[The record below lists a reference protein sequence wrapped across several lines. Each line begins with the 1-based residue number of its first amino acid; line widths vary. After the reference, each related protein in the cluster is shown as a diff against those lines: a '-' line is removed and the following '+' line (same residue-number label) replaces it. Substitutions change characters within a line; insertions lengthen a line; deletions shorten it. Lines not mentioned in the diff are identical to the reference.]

1 MPRLPRYTTIVR
13 AYEDA
18 LQAYLDRRY
27 GNRRHKRLRTHLMRC
42 LLATLVSG
50 RIPESDNLTGPL
62 RSHLTR
68 LERQLARDDYRLSKA
83 WYETKIYGASQKAA
97 CSRWQINQ
105 RDLRTLEQLW
115 SDTGYG
121 SEDYAR
127 LLSKLEPQ
135 WQFDVD
141 ERHEE
146 LVIWLD
152 DRAIEDI
159 VLVALEAYTVPRKGL
174 KFTETYGICFGST
187 KTTDQK
193 RQARGRYALR
203 HIDIRSVHIQLRA
216 VGFSNKVTYDL
227 RSLETQMA
235 VATHLFPQLDIVGDF
250 HTHPYETADELRRV
264 KGWRYSS
271 GDEAGIGEWVTP
283 LKHMGYHPRTSLIV
297 GIAEGTKRI
306 SHPGRYKPNVVRFSV
321 SKYHFYIACY
331 RIVGNRYSDRHITL
345 NAVALPGL

>member
-1 MPRLPRYTTIVR
+1 MALPRYTRLVR
-13 AYEDA
+13 AYEETVDA
-18 LQAYLDRRY
+18 HLERTY

-42 LLATLVSG
+42 LLTTLLSG
-50 RIPESDNLTGPL
+50 QAPDSDNLTSRL
-62 RSHLTR
+62 RSHLNR
-68 LERQLARDDYRLSKA
+68 LERQLAQDDYRLSKA
-83 WYETKIYGASQKAA
+83 WYETKVYGASQNTAA
-97 CSRWQINQ
+97 SRWQINR
-105 RDLRTLEQLW
+105 RDLRMLEQLW
-115 SDTGYG
+115 SDTGY
-121 SEDYAR
+121 EADEYTN
-127 LLSKLEPQ
+127 LLAKVEPD
-135 WQFDVD
+135 WPFHVD

-159 VLVALEAYTVPRKGL
+159 VLVALEAYTVPRKGV

-193 RQARGRYALR
+193 RQVGGRYALR

-250 HTHPYETADELRRV
+250 HTHPYETAEELREV

-271 GDEAGIGEWVTP
+271 GDEAGIAEWVKP

-306 SHPGRYKPNVVRFSV
+306 SRPGRFKPNVVRFSV

-331 RIVGNRYSDRHITL
+331 RIVGNRYSDKHITL